1 MLSRLLLAILFI
13 LPASARLVSV
23 SLIEAAPQIVL
34 SAKADYSLVQTG
46 KVLYEFDKGSETLIK
61 ANSVTNKN
69 KTYAVN
75 GEFSFESD
83 DLFLVQGHKFRGS
96 MIVRNGLLSRNEPD
110 GSFLRSQPRVQET
123 LQLINKLELE
133 DYLKS
138 VVSSE
143 MPSRWPLE
151 ALKAQAVCARTYTL
165 NTLQHKDTLQP
176 GVADQMYLGYDR
188 EDDKGRKAVS
198 ETNGEVMLDGLGN
211 YVDAYYSSS
220 GGNYTASVSDT
231 WGLSVRPYL
240 LPVNDYAQGSSYQSW
255 TREFTTSDLQSK
267 LADLR
272 LAEIQSITVFQRS
285 IEGRATKV
293 QILGSLGAAVSSG
306 QVRELGTQGRYDDEA
321 KVGSKPQWRQ
331 DTNGDIFDAIVPQER
346 VAAKARLAT
355 RYLTGEELRHKLGLP
370 STNFQLALEGDKYIF
385 TGTGFGHGIGMT
397 QYGAKNMAE
406 EGASYREILNHYYQ
420 GLVIK
425 NLN

>member
-1 MLSRLLLAILFI
+1 M
-13 LPASARLVSV
+13 
-23 SLIEAAPQIVL
+23 SLIEAAPQLVL
-34 SAKADYSLVQTG
+34 SSEDDYSLIQDDRTIY
-46 KVLYEFDKGSETLIK
+46 KFDAGSEILIK
-61 ANSVTNKN
+61 PGSITNKG
-69 KTYAVN
+69 KTYSVS
-75 GEFSFESD
+75 GDFSLESE
-83 DLFLVQGHKFRGS
+83 DLFIVQGHKFRGS
-96 MIVRNGLLSRNEPD
+96 MIVRKG
-110 GSFLRSQPRVQET
+110 
-123 LQLINKLELE
+123 LQLINRLELE

-188 EDDKGRKAVS
+188 EDDKGRKAVA
-198 ETNGEVMLDGLGN
+198 ETNGEVMVDKLGN

-220 GGNYTASVSDT
+220 AGNYTASVSDT
-231 WGLSVRPYL
+231 WGLSPRPYL

-255 TREFTTSDLQSK
+255 TREFIASDLQSK
-267 LADLR
+267 LVDLR

-293 QILGSLGAAVSSG
+293 QVSG
-306 QVRELGTQGRYDDEA
+306 LALKPEHEEEA
-321 KVGSKPQWRQ
+321 NSKPQWRQ
-331 DTNGDIFDAIVPQER
+331 DTNGDIFDAINPQPKSKITE
-346 VAAKARLAT
+346 RLAT

-370 STNFQLALEGDKYIF
+370 STNFQLSQQSDKYSF
-385 TGTGFGHGIGMT
+385 RGTGFGHGIGMT

-406 EGASYREILNHYYQ
+406 DGASYRKILEHYYPIMKLSGVLLHSPSPQ
-420 GLVIK
+420 
-425 NLN
+425 NH